1 MTRATEH
8 ACGDM
13 SRERRGTSPSR
24 KARREGPETHV
35 VVGQPA
41 GELRLDDEDAPAGG
55 NVGEEEV
62 PVGADGLAMDAVVAK
77 DGAVQ
82 VLLVRTRVQGAPPA
96 QVGEGHRLMPAEGIV
111 AAEEHREPV
120 IGQLKARQVEGVG
133 RAQGHGA
140 LQLSGRDGP
149 PEIVVVAVNDL
160 DGHAAS
166 PEKRASSRLFSSNPT

>member
-13 SRERRGTSPSR
+13 SLRKDEVRAHLERR
-24 KARREGPETHV
+24 AREGPETHV

-120 IGQLKARQVEGVG
+120 IGQLKARQVEGSGG
-133 RAQGHGA
+133 RRVTAH
-140 LQLSGRDGP
+140 S
-149 PEIVVVAVNDL
+149 N
-160 DGHAAS
+160 S
-166 PEKRASSRLFSSNPT
+166 PAEMARQKSSWSP